1 MLKPWLRILNTYFTL
16 NNYFFGSVE
25 LTKNANPD
33 RFKCSD
39 CIIGFDSRSFTDG
52 SMRENVV
59 IFGTNVSSSWHI
71 DNKSKDILILA
82 EGTTQGLYD
91 ATSIEEAKYPISFT

>member
-1 MLKPWLRILNTYFTL
+1 
-16 NNYFFGSVE
+16 
-25 LTKNANPD
+25 
-33 RFKCSD
+33 
-39 CIIGFDSRSFTDG
+39 
-52 SMRENVV
+52 MRQNVV

-82 EGTTQGLYD
+82 EGTTQGLDD